1 MVVINKIPI
10 LFLANNKLNIDIK
23 TSEINS
29 RLFFLK
35 GGFSLKEKFIKIKP
49 K

>member
-29 RLFFLK
+29 HLFFERRFLYDK
-35 GGFSLKEKFIKIKP
+35 RY
-49 K
+49 